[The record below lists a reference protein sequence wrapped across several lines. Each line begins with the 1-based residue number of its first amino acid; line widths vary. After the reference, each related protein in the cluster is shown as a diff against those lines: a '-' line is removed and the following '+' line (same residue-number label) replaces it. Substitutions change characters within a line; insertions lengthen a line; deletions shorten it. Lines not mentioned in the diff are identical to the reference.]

1 VSLPADMREVIA
13 QRARRLAQT
22 DGEYVSD
29 KALYVAAHRALPC
42 LRGFDMGFLPT
53 LFAQAEEGVSH
64 LTGAERVAASEMEQA
79 SLFAD
84 LEKTSFDDPGR
95 MVLPPQS
102 RRLAGIEGQALF
114 IGAGQTFQIWN
125 PLTYVACEAIPP
137 MDRERARLL
146 LEGKA

>member
-1 VSLPADMREVIA
+1 
-13 QRARRLAQT
+13 
-22 DGEYVSD
+22 
-29 KALYVAAHRALPC
+29 
-42 LRGFDMGFLPT
+42 MGYLPT
-53 LFAQAEEGVSH
+53 LFAQTEEGVSH
-64 LTGAERVAASEMEQA
+64 LTGAERLAASEAEQA

-114 IGAGQTFQIWN
+114 IGAGQTFQIWK
-125 PLTYVACEAIPP
+125 PETYIACEAIPA

-146 LEGKA
+146 VEGKA